1 MAVVSS
7 RLVFLSAICILI
19 APAIVRAQVDY
30 NYDCSVNQGNY
41 SSGSTDEK
49 NRNLVLSPLSSN
61 SIDIDYGFYNSS
73 YGESPDHKVYA
84 IGLCRGDLKP
94 DECRN
99 CLNIAKD
106 NLTLQCPVQKEAI
119 VFYEKCMLRYSTR
132 NIFSTMDDT
141 PEYTWMNKRD
151 NISDYSADEKLQFR
165 KDLPNLLQ
173 NLSGRAAAGGSHRK
187 FAVGNV
193 AAPRSQTI
201 YGMVQCTPDLSEQD
215 CNRCLSGAIDNFLKS
230 YADSLG
236 GRILRPSCNFRYENY
251 ANFLDHTAYAPPPPP
266 PPPPPRN
273 KSRTVIIVVVVSVVA
288 LVVLA
293 ISIYIVWKRRWKKPG
308 NQSNSTR
315 STRTSSP
322 MAPTATTPSSSKFR
336 WDVFLSFRGVDTR
349 NNFIDHLY
357 TSLVQEGIRA
367 FQDEEKLPRGETIS
381 AGLLNAIKESRIFI
395 VVFSKNFASS
405 CWCLDELVEIMSHRE
420 TTGRTLLPIFY
431 HIKPSDVRS
440 LNGTF
445 AEAFAMHEEQFHN
458 NIDKV
463 DKWKKAF
470 TKAADYPGLDLE
482 SIANGREAK
491 FIKKIVDEVLQI
503 LKGSET
509 SA

>member
-19 APAIVRAQVDY
+19 APANIVRSQQDY
-30 NYDCSVNQGNY
+30 NYNCSDNQGNY
-41 SSGSTDEK
+41 GSGSTYET
-49 NRNLVLSPLSSN
+49 NRNLVLSRISSN
-61 SIDIDYGFYNSS
+61 SNDYGFYKSS
-73 YGESPDHKVYA
+73 YGESPDEVYA

-94 DECRN
+94 DKCRN
-99 CLNIAKD
+99 CLNISKD
-106 NLTLQCPVQKEAI
+106 TLTLQCPVQKEAI
-119 VFYEKCMLRYSTR
+119 VFYEECMLRYSSR
-132 NIFSTMDDT
+132 NIFSTMDET
-141 PEYTWMNKRD
+141 PEYPWMSKLY
-151 NISDYSADEKLQFR
+151 NISDYSADEKVQFG

-173 NLSGRAAAGGSHRK
+173 NLRGRAAAGGSLRK
-187 FAVGNV
+187 FAVGN
-193 AAPRSQTI
+193 ASAPRSQTI
-201 YGMVQCTPDLSEQD
+201 YGLVQCTPDLSEQD
-215 CNRCLSGAIDNFLKS
+215 CNGCLSGAIDNFLKA
-230 YADSLG
+230 YADRLG
-236 GRILRPSCNFRYENY
+236 GRILRPSCNFRYENSS
-251 ANFLDHTAYAPPPPP
+251 FFDPTAYALPSPPPG
-266 PPPPPRN
+266 N

-293 ISIYIVWKRRWKKPG
+293 ISIYIVWKRRRKKPG

-322 MAPTATTPSSSKFR
+322 MAPAATTPSSSKFR

-381 AGLLNAIKESRIFI
+381 AGLLNAIKESKIFI

-440 LNGTF
+440 LTGTF

-463 DKWKKAF
+463 DKWKNAF

-482 SIANGREAK
+482 SIANEREAK